1 MQRMPD
7 AQAQITFLYY
17 REMEPAASFYEQ
29 VLGLERVVDQGWARI
44 YRIGGNAYLGVV
56 AGEKGFHQPQQENAV
71 LISLVV
77 DDASQWYNALRA
89 RGVKLLSGLQHKEDI
104 GLRCFFLEDP
114 GGYALEVQQFL
125 EPRLAEI
132 FSQA

>member
-1 MQRMPD
+1 
-7 AQAQITFLYY
+7 
-17 REMEPAASFYEQ
+17 MEPAASFYEQ

-44 YRIGGNAYLGVV
+44 YRIGGSAYLGVV
-56 AGEKGFHQPQQENAV
+56 AGEKGFHQPQQKNAV

-77 DDASQWYNALRA
+77 DDVSQWYDALRA
-89 RGVKLLSGLQHKEDI
+89 RGIKLLSGLQHKEDI

-114 GGYALEVQQFL
+114 GGYTLEVQQFL

-132 FSQA
+132 FSKV